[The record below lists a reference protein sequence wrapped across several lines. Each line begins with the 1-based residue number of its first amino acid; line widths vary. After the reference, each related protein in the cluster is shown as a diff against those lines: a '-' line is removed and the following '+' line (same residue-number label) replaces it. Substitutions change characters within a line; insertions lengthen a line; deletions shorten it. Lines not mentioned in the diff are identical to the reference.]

1 MTFLSHTSRE
11 RRLTSLKGCTEQVSV
26 SIIRARRARA
36 DVGHR
41 SAPESHEVCPRPP
54 LGGLFFFEPNRCANQ
69 SPMLSRLLNW
79 ISPERRRFM
88 RRFGRP
94 ARARIRERLEA
105 LGSPRAVGVISTLLD
120 ANLEFLA
127 FALSSQGPLSNYS
140 AGLNDERVEMC
151 LAAMILFAIHL
162 FAREEL
168 ANNESE
174 LIPLLAAIAK
184 STTILVM
191 VRRDSLRKTPRS
203 EEWMLYT
210 WMVAAL

>member
-1 MTFLSHTSRE
+1 
-11 RRLTSLKGCTEQVSV
+11 
-26 SIIRARRARA
+26 
-36 DVGHR
+36 
-41 SAPESHEVCPRPP
+41 
-54 LGGLFFFEPNRCANQ
+54 
-69 SPMLSRLLNW
+69 MLATLLNW

-94 ARARIRERLEA
+94 ARSRIRERLEA

-203 EEWMLYT
+203 EEWMLYA
-210 WMVAAL
+210 WMVAALGGEKPAFDADLERRFSYNYLAYIGQYRSILERVAELPDA